1 MVDAVPERHATLARE
16 MVETVGAFAAAHDL
30 GALRASV
37 LQRARILVPSD
48 AAILVYRQDGGEAGT
63 DVVAE
68 GLRDTTVVML
78 KALLTGDDAH
88 TTFDPLE
95 VAQHMAQPSAPT
107 SEGRRAQVLGAL
119 AAEGMRAVLSA
130 PLRASADREGILLL
144 ARRAASGFDPDESDA
159 LELLA
164 RCAAPLHRGARAALS
179 GRERMAALE
188 QDVKDSTAR
197 LDALRELVS
206 MEQDLLSAILPSVR
220 QEAFAEHVS
229 RTLGCA
235 VTVVDAG
242 VPLWDQPL
250 DADLVDIVAAQLH
263 VARPAVEPTVVG
275 EALDGRAVTW
285 MAVGVQGELLGGI
298 ATTAVLSERDRERLR
313 HARAAVSAYLAWMR
327 STRELQF
334 REQVELVE
342 ELMSSG
348 EGADSALMSAR
359 LADHGLASPPFSVV
373 VAAVDPAHRTE
384 GIKALSRGIRP
395 SVSAVHGGSLCVI
408 TRADQSLALAER
420 VHEVLADHG
429 IPAAVGCDGP
439 STSPLDIR
447 ANYDVAR
454 SIVGTLVATGRTDH
468 AGDRFTV
475 GALGLLISHGGA
487 ESSRILVRRTIGK
500 VLDHDA
506 DRGTP
511 LARTALAYL
520 DANQSVRA
528 SASHL
533 RVHENTVRQR
543 VERIDEL
550 LTDAWRVGP
559 RALDHHV
566 AFRLWATLAHL
577 PD

>member
-1 MVDAVPERHATLARE
+1 MDAFAERRATLARE

-30 GALRASV
+30 GALRTSV

-48 AAILVYRQDGGEAGT
+48 AAVLVYRQDTAEAGG

-68 GLRDTTVVML
+68 GLRDTTVATL
-78 KALLTGDDAH
+78 RALLAEGDAEA
-88 TTFDPLE
+88 TFDALGAAQD
-95 VAQHMAQPSAPT
+95 VAQPGEPST
-107 SEGRRAQVLGAL
+107 EGRRARALTAL
-119 AAEGMRAVLSA
+119 AAEGMRSVLSTA
-130 PLRASADREGILLL
+130 LRVSTDREGTLVL
-144 ARRAASGFDPDESDA
+144 ARRAASGFDADESDA

-164 RCAAPLHRGARAALS
+164 RCAAPLHRGARAALA
-179 GRERMAALE
+179 GRERVAALE
-188 QDVKDSTAR
+188 RDVADSAAG

-206 MEQDLLSAILPSVR
+206 MEHDLLSAILPSVR
-220 QEAFAEHVS
+220 PEAFAEHVS
-229 RTLGCA
+229 RTLGCPVA
-235 VTVVDAG
+235 VVDAG

-250 DADLVDIVAAQLH
+250 DADLVDAVSAQLRA
-263 VARPAVEPTVVG
+263 ARPAVEPTVVG
-275 EALDGRAVTW
+275 ETLDGRAVTW

-298 ATTAVLSERDRERLR
+298 ATAAALTERDRDRLR

-342 ELMSSG
+342 ELMSAG
-348 EGADSALMSAR
+348 DGVDSALMSAR

-373 VAAVDPAHRTE
+373 VAAVEPAHRTE
-384 GIKALSRGIRP
+384 GMKALSRGIRP

-420 VHEVLADHG
+420 VRRVLADHG

-439 STSPLDIR
+439 STSPLGIR

-454 SIVGTLVATGRTDH
+454 SIVGTLVATGRTDE

-487 ESSRILVRRTIGK
+487 ESSRILVRRMVGA

-506 DRGTP
+506 DRGTM
-511 LARTALAYL
+511 LARTALVYL
-520 DANQSVRA
+520 DANQSVRS
-528 SASHL
+528 SAANL

-543 VERIDEL
+543 LERIDDL

-566 AFRLWATLAHL
+566 AFRLWATLDHL
-577 PD
+577 PV